1 MNKDEP
7 TNLTK
12 EARAYL
18 NKREQT
24 RGYTLDMHRIM
35 VVSDDLAKSIGN
47 EADGETG
54 DALAGFTNAGPRVVR
69 GWDEPIT
76 VWTI

>member
-1 MNKDEP
+1 IMP
-7 TNLTK
+7 TITLQ
-12 EARAYL
+12 EAETIIEGAKIKIQELGVRMA
-18 NKREQT
+18 
-24 RGYTLDMHRIM
+24 
-35 VVSDDLAKSIGN
+35 VSDDLAKSIGDEAGGN

-69 GWDEPIT
+69 GRDEPIT

>member
-1 MNKDEP
+1 MP
-7 TNLTK
+7 TITLQEAETIIEGAKTK
-12 EARAYL
+12 IQELGVRMA
-18 NKREQT
+18 
-24 RGYTLDMHRIM
+24 
-35 VVSDDLAKSIGN
+35 VSDDLAKSIGDEAGGN

>member
-1 MNKDEP
+1 MP
-7 TNLTK
+7 TITLQ
-12 EARAYL
+12 EAETIIEGAKIKIQELGVRMA
-18 NKREQT
+18 
-24 RGYTLDMHRIM
+24 
-35 VVSDDLAKSIGN
+35 VSDDRAKSIGN

-69 GWDEPIT
+69 GRDEPIT

>member
-1 MNKDEP
+1 MP
-7 TNLTK
+7 TFTLQEAETIIEGAKTK
-12 EARAYL
+12 IQELGVRMA
-18 NKREQT
+18 
-24 RGYTLDMHRIM
+24 
-35 VVSDDLAKSIGN
+35 VSDDLAKSIGN

-69 GWDEPIT
+69 GRDEPIT

>member
-1 MNKDEP
+1 MP
-7 TNLTK
+7 TITLQEAETIIEGAKTK
-12 EARAYL
+12 IQELGVRMA
-18 NKREQT
+18 
-24 RGYTLDMHRIM
+24 
-35 VVSDDLAKSIGN
+35 VSDDLAKSIGN

-69 GWDEPIT
+69 GRDEPIT

>member
-18 NKREQT
+18 NKTEQT
-24 RGYTLDMHRIM
+24 RDYTLDMHRIM
-35 VVSDDLAKSIGN
+35 AVSDDLAKSIGDD
-47 EADGETG
+47 ADGETG

-69 GWDEPIT
+69 GRDEPIT

>member
-1 MNKDEP
+1 MP
-7 TNLTK
+7 TITLQ
-12 EARAYL
+12 EAETIIEGAKIKIQELGVRMA
-18 NKREQT
+18 
-24 RGYTLDMHRIM
+24 
-35 VVSDDLAKSIGN
+35 VSDDLAKSIGN

-69 GWDEPIT
+69 GRDEPIT

>member
-1 MNKDEP
+1 MKIRQLLIDF
-7 TNLTK
+7 
-12 EARAYL
+12 
-18 NKREQT
+18 
-24 RGYTLDMHRIM
+24 
-35 VVSDDLAKSIGN
+35 AKSIGD

-69 GWDEPIT
+69 GRDELIT

>member
-1 MNKDEP
+1 MP
-7 TNLTK
+7 TITLQ
-12 EARAYL
+12 EAETIIEGAKIKIQELGVRMA
-18 NKREQT
+18 
-24 RGYTLDMHRIM
+24 
-35 VVSDDLAKSIGN
+35 VSDDLAKSIGDEAGGN

-69 GWDEPIT
+69 GRDEPIT

>member
-1 MNKDEP
+1 MP
-7 TNLTK
+7 TITLQEAETIIEGAKTK
-12 EARAYL
+12 IQELGVRMA
-18 NKREQT
+18 
-24 RGYTLDMHRIM
+24 
-35 VVSDDLAKSIGN
+35 VSDDLAKSIGDEAGGN

-69 GWDEPIT
+69 GRDEPIT